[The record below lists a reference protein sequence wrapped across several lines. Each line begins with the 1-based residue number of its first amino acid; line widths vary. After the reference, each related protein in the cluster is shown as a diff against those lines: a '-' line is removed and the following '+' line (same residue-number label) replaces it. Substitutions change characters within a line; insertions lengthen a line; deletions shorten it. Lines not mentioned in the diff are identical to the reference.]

1 MKKKFGDQQT
11 KCKVRKYMKYKEK
24 KSKKKIFY
32 KEKLYICHRYNTGYG
47 KKKYK
52 NYNYIIF
59 TMKE

>member
-1 MKKKFGDQQT
+1 
-11 KCKVRKYMKYKEK
+11 MKYKEK

-32 KEKLYICHRYNTGYG
+32 KEKLYVCHRYNTGYG